1 MTITESVYSGCM
13 ASAMIEQLPLSGRVC
28 VVTGGAS
35 GIGRASAQALAHSGA
50 RVAVLDIDP
59 AGGQILVG
67 EMQRTGL
74 EVEFIQADMTN
85 PAQVQA
91 AARQVLSSLG
101 SLNVWVNVAG
111 GSGRRFGDGPVHE
124 CSLEGWEYTLDL
136 NLKTTF
142 LGCQA
147 ALQAMLPQKRGVI
160 VNVSSVLG
168 LVGGDEDFATHAYA
182 ASKGGIISLTRA
194 IAVYYA
200 SFNIRANVVC
210 PGLIATPMSRRA
222 QGDDNI
228 RRRLEYLQPLTGEFG
243 QPVDVAQ
250 AICFLASPQSAFI
263 TGAVLPVDGGWTA
276 Q

>member
-1 MTITESVYSGCM
+1 M
-13 ASAMIEQLPLSGRVC
+13 ASVMGDGQILSGQVC

-35 GIGRASAQALAHSGA
+35 GIGRASVQALAHSGA
-50 RVAVLDIDP
+50 RVALLDIDP
-59 AGGQILVG
+59 TAGKIVAD
-67 EMQRTGL
+67 EMRESGY
-74 EVEFIQADMTN
+74 EVEFILADMSN
-85 PAQVQA
+85 QAQVQA
-91 AARQVLSSLG
+91 AARQALSSLG
-101 SLNVWVNVAG
+101 GLNVWVNVAG

-124 CSLEGWEYTLDL
+124 CSLEGWDYTLDL

-182 ASKGGIISLTRA
+182 ASKGGIISLTRS

-243 QPVDVAQ
+243 QPADVAQ

-276 Q
+276 R

>member
-1 MTITESVYSGCM
+1 M
-13 ASAMIEQLPLSGRVC
+13 ASAMSDGQILSGQVC

-35 GIGRASAQALAHSGA
+35 GIGRASAQAFARSGA
-50 RVAVLDIDP
+50 RVALLDIDHTS
-59 AGGQILVG
+59 GQLLMG
-67 EMQRTGL
+67 EMREAGY
-74 EVEFIQADMTN
+74 EVEFIRVDMSN
-85 PAQVQA
+85 QSQVQA

-101 SLNVWVNVAG
+101 GLNVWVNVAG

-147 ALQAMLPQKRGVI
+147 ALQAMLPKKRGII

-210 PGLIATPMSRRA
+210 PGLIATPMSHRA

-243 QPVDVAQ
+243 QPADVAQ

-276 Q
+276 R